1 MVKNLKKSGAS
12 ENPFRALNPDLFDKG
27 GKVNGRADEL
37 RRVAAQ
43 GFSESETLTALG
55 SAAGRQV
62 AAMVKRR
69 PNLSIIE
76 TLDLAFDG
84 AREQA
89 YIALGL
95 PPENEAATELT
106 EQEFKELTNRI
117 IRAAT
122 LKTEVVPVV

>member
-1 MVKNLKKSGAS
+1 MAFWSKKSGAS

-69 PNLSIIE
+69 P
-76 TLDLAFDG
+76 
-84 AREQA
+84 
-89 YIALGL
+89 
-95 PPENEAATELT
+95 
-106 EQEFKELTNRI
+106 
-117 IRAAT
+117 
-122 LKTEVVPVV
+122 